1 MIRGIA
7 DRVRAREQH
16 GRHVSNTGPPSSGH
30 ARGRRSQQQR
40 HRLGYRETYLADP
53 LNADLTGVGIRID

>member
-16 GRHVSNTGPPSSGH
+16 NGMFRTQVHRRLDTLEAGVRSSNAIG
-30 ARGRRSQQQR
+30 
-40 HRLGYRETYLADP
+40 LGTEKRTWLILSILTLPALA
-53 LNADLTGVGIRID
+53 